1 MPYLVPETAHGKRCR
16 EYMRNISTNAESF
29 TDNLTQNARWL
40 LIWVTLLAILLRIW
54 GINFGLPYLYHPDEP
69 VSVTIAQ
76 RIFKT
81 GDLNPRFFHWPSVTF
96 YLNALAYIPYYLVG
110 RLIGI
115 FVSPTDIPGPICLAM
130 GVGQA
135 PMPTTWLLGRVLT
148 VTFGSAGVVL
158 VFLIG
163 RSLTNNTAVGL
174 LAAVM
179 MAISPTNV
187 AISRFITPDTFT
199 TFFVLLAFLGTVQV
213 FQQGKLWHYIVA
225 GAGIGLAA
233 SAKYNSVLI
242 MLALILAH
250 FLRHEL
256 KGVRERSLYFALLLS
271 VVVFLATTPFALL
284 DYQEFLT
291 DLQYDVQHYSAGHA
305 GMEGNTLNWYLAYLW
320 QVEGPIALLAV
331 WEILR
336 GMYARSRQTLL
347 LSIFPLVYF
356 TFISSLAVR
365 NDRTLLPLIPFLFL
379 LASSLL
385 VSLLGQSN
393 IRRSRRA
400 LTISA
405 MGALILVSLTLPVL
419 ETVKSNIRLTTV
431 DSRET
436 ARVWIADNL
445 PNGARIAIESY
456 APYVDPQRFSVQG
469 FVRMIDHTPDWYA
482 ANGFEYLVFSQGMFG
497 RFYQEPDRYSNEV
510 SQYEELFGA
519 FDVVK
524 TFTDGGYEIRVYHA
538 TER

>member
-16 EYMRNISTNAESF
+16 EHMRNISTNAESCA
-29 TDNLTQNARWL
+29 DSSTQNARWL
-40 LIWVTLLAILLRIW
+40 LIGVTLLAILLRIW
-54 GINFGLPYLYHPDEP
+54 GVNFGLPYLYHPDEP

-213 FQQGKLWHYIVA
+213 FQHGKLWHYIVA

-356 TFISSLAVR
+356 TFISNLAVR

-419 ETVKSNIRLTTV
+419 QTVQRTIRLITV

-436 ARVWIADNL
+436 ARVWIDHNL

-469 FVRMIDHTPDWYA
+469 FGRMIDHPPKWYI
-482 ANGFEYLVFSQGMFG
+482 ANDFEYLVFGQGMFG
-497 RFYQEPDRYSNEV
+497 RFYLEPDRYTNEV
-510 SQYEELFGA
+510 SQYEDLFGA

-524 TFTDGGYEIRVYHA
+524 TFTDGGYEVRVYHA